1 MYAIELT
8 IGEYVHRL
16 PRAADEA
23 AVLAELTDAVRA
35 GGGVVT
41 LPTSAAGSAVS
52 ILISPGVLVLIERTL
67 VPDDEGS
74 DPFGPDDFTHD
85 NWPAAEG
92 F

>member
-74 DPFGPDDFTHD
+74 DPFGPADFTHD
-85 NWPAAEG
+85 NWPAAEE

>member
-8 IGEYVHRL
+8 IGDYVHRL
-16 PRAADEA
+16 PRASDEA

-52 ILISPGVLVLIERTL
+52 ILISPGVPVFIERTL
-67 VPDDEGS
+67 MPDDEGS
-74 DPFGPDDFTHD
+74 DTFDPSDFTQD
-85 NWPAAEG
+85 NWPAAEE